1 MKKTDVF
8 LQSISIVAGL
18 LMAVRALIVDETF
31 FMSILYLQFVL
42 LVWQL
47 VSAIFLLKKYPNYTP
62 QAARLVRIFLICSCA
77 GFTPFGWPVL
87 LFYYFLTL
95 KTAFGKPKR
104 RTFIDI
110 I

>member
-47 VSAIFLLKKYPNYTP
+47 VSAIFLLKNI
-62 QAARLVRIFLICSCA
+62 RIIRRRQ
-77 GFTPFGWPVL
+77 PGWCGS
-87 LFYYFLTL
+87 F
-95 KTAFGKPKR
+95 
-104 RTFIDI
+104 
-110 I
+110 